1 MSGPGPCRSARVE
14 TRRSSESSKWRG
26 RNAAGPTSRPASTR
40 RSGVDNAIS
49 TRSGQRGLGGTATE
63 IDREK
68 IESASVRTEHAEPGL
83 DHRLPGE
90 TGMLDGAPDQ
100 GQA

>member
-1 MSGPGPCRSARVE
+1 MAGPQ
-14 TRRSSESSKWRG
+14 RG
-26 RNAAGPTSRPASTR
+26 RADQPAGLDQA
-40 RSGVDNAIS
+40 
-49 TRSGQRGLGGTATE
+49 QRGRQRDLDPLRAARARRHRDQ